1 MRKVLLL
8 AISVVAA
15 IGVYAQDV
23 IVTRDA
29 QRIEA
34 KILEVSSSEIKY
46 KELDNLDG
54 PTFIIEASEISSVI
68 YSNGKVVLYNQSAQS
83 EPQKAAEQ
91 PVLEQVT
98 AQEENEVEEL
108 PDAPNYQTGRIY
120 RDNGHYMYNN
130 AYIESKEVA
139 RILER
144 ENSVAYDEWRSA
156 KGLAVGGAVMLG
168 IGAGLVGGGL

>member
-1 MRKVLLL
+1 MKNKFLLCALALMTSLL
-8 AISVVAA
+8 AL
-15 IGVYAQDV
+15 AQDI
-23 IVTRDA
+23 IVTTDA
-29 QRIEA
+29 KKIEA
-34 KILEVSSSEIKY
+34 KILEVSKAEIKY

-68 YSNGKVVLYNQSAQS
+68 YSNGKVVLYNQLAQP

-120 RDNGHYMYNN
+120 RDNG
-130 AYIESKEVA
+130 
-139 RILER
+139 
-144 ENSVAYDEWRSA
+144 
-156 KGLAVGGAVMLG
+156 
-168 IGAGLVGGGL
+168 